1 MKKILY
7 FLIVVLALSC
17 TRTEQ
22 PVVTSPAMD
31 DEFPEKEGGEM
42 VASLEVVNIE
52 CVARVI

>member
-22 PVVTSPAMD
+22 PVVTPPATD

-42 VASLEVVNIE
+42 VAALEVVNIE
-52 CVARVI
+52 